1 MKSKFDEL
9 LPFYVNETLDDAERE
24 WVDAYLREH
33 PKSAAELQW
42 YRTLQDTMQRDAP
55 AVSAEVGLD
64 KVMARIRAERAPTR
78 VAAKQAAPS
87 LVERL
92 RDFFASITPQPLL
105 KPALA
110 AALAVVV
117 VQGIVIANLAT
128 QGDESSEIRAVKPT
142 VVDAGP
148 FLKVNFKADAREA
161 DIRMLL
167 VEINGSLAGGPGQL
181 GDWYVRIPE
190 ARIAAAAEAVKASP
204 IVDGV
209 ARVDALPERR

>member
-1 MKSKFDEL
+1 MKSRFDEL
-9 LPFYVNETLDDAERE
+9 LPFYVNGTLNDHDRA
-24 WVDAYLREH
+24 WVDAYLSEH

-42 YRTLQDTMQRDAP
+42 YRTLQDTMKRDAP

-64 KVMARIRAERAPTR
+64 RVMARIRAERGAPAR
-78 VAAKQAAPS
+78 AAAPKAPGFG
-87 LVERL
+87 ERL
-92 RDFFASITPQPLL
+92 REFFASITPQPLL

-110 AALAVVV
+110 GALAVVV

-128 QGDESSEIRAVKPT
+128 RDDSTELRAVRPT

-148 FLKVNFKADAREA
+148 YLKVNFKADAREA

-190 ARIAAAAEAVKASP
+190 ARIAAATEAVKAST
-204 IVDGV
+204 IVDAV

>member
-1 MKSKFDEL
+1 
-9 LPFYVNETLDDAERE
+9 
-24 WVDAYLREH
+24 
-33 PKSAAELQW
+33 
-42 YRTLQDTMQRDAP
+42 
-55 AVSAEVGLD
+55 
-64 KVMARIRAERAPTR
+64 
-78 VAAKQAAPS
+78 
-87 LVERL
+87 
-92 RDFFASITPQPLL
+92 
-105 KPALA
+105 
-110 AALAVVV
+110 
-117 VQGIVIANLAT
+117 VIANLAT

-161 DIRMLL
+161 DIRLLL

-190 ARIAAAAEAVKASP
+190 ARIAAAASAVKASP